1 MNRKIAVALL
11 GLGLMTGSG
20 MARAESLPVIRLAV
34 DATDVDRAVL
44 SASETIAVTPGVTA
58 RLRFPKWLP
67 GAHGPIG
74 PVSRLAGLTFT
85 AAGKVIPWRRDPLD
99 GYTFLID
106 VPPGVDQLNA
116 RFQFLSA
123 IQPDEGRIQMSPAMM
138 LLEWNQVSL
147 YPADLPTST
156 IPIQASVKVPAGW
169 QLATALEREGERERE
184 GSGGADGEIHF
195 KPVSY
200 ETLIDS
206 PVLAGRH
213 FRREDLGLGVALNIV
228 ADRAEELAMTPAQ
241 LVPHRE
247 LVNQA
252 LHLFGP
258 RHFDHYDFLLGI
270 SDRLGKVGLEHHR
283 SSEDITGL
291 GYFKEWATKGSAR
304 GLLPHEFVHSW
315 NGKHRAA
322 ADIVVPDFNTPLK
335 NDLLWVY
342 EGQTQF
348 WSYVLQARSGLATKD
363 EMRGAFALLVAQLD
377 NRAGRQWRPLADT
390 TNEPIISA
398 RRPQPWR
405 SYQRAEDYYIEGAL
419 LWLDADMLIRERSG
433 QKRSLDDF
441 ARIFFGG
448 RDGDWSTVPYT
459 RSDVVS
465 ALNQVLPYDWESFIA
480 ERVDKVQPHPPLG
493 WLARGGYRLVWS
505 AERTSYA
512 KTLDESRKSV
522 DLSFSLGLILNNDGT
537 VSDVIWDSPAF
548 RAKVVPGAQIL
559 AVDGETWSADRIRQA
574 LDRAAGSSEPIRL
587 TIKRVDAVSTV
598 ELDYHGGQRY
608 PSLQPLGKGPA
619 PLDRLLDPL
628 K

>member
-11 GLGLMTGSG
+11 GIGIMTGSG

-34 DATDVDRAVL
+34 DATDVDRAIL
-44 SASETIAVTPGVTA
+44 WAEETIAVAPGVTV

-85 AAGKVIPWRRDPLD
+85 AGGKVIPWRRDSLD

-106 VPPGVDQLNA
+106 VPPGVDRLNA

-123 IQPDEGRIQMSPAMM
+123 VQPSEGRVQMTPAML

-147 YPADLPTST
+147 YPADLPTNA
-156 IPIQASVKVPAGW
+156 IAIQASVKVPSGW
-169 QLATALEREGERERE
+169 QTATALEREGS
-184 GSGGADGEIHF
+184 GSPDGEIHF

-206 PVLAGRH
+206 PLLAGRH
-213 FRREDLGLGVALNIV
+213 FRREDLGHGVALNMV
-228 ADRAEELAMTPAQ
+228 ADRVEELAMTPAQ

-258 RHFDHYDFLLGI
+258 RHFDHYDFLMGI
-270 SDRLGKVGLEHHR
+270 SDRLGRVGLEHHR
-283 SSEDITGL
+283 SSEDVTGL
-291 GYFKEWATKGSAR
+291 GYFKDWATKGSAR
-304 GLLPHEFVHSW
+304 ELLPHEFVHSW

-322 ADIVVPDFNTPLK
+322 ADIVVPDYNTPLK

-348 WSYVLQARSGLATKD
+348 WGYVLQARSGLATKD
-363 EMRGAFALLVAQLD
+363 EVRSAFALLAAQLD

-448 RDGDWSTVPYT
+448 RDGDWSTVAYT
-459 RSDVVS
+459 RSDLVA
-465 ALNQVLPYDWESFIA
+465 ALNQVLPYDWAGFIA
-480 ERVDKVQPHPPLG
+480 DRVDKVQTHPPLD
-493 WLARGGYRLVWS
+493 WLARGGYRLAWS
-505 AERTSYA
+505 AQRTDYA
-512 KTLDESRKSV
+512 KSLDLRRKSV
-522 DLSFSLGLILNNDGT
+522 DLSYSLGLIVNNDGT
-537 VSDVIWDSPAF
+537 ISEVIWDSPAF
-548 RAKVVPGAQIL
+548 TAKVVPGAQIL
-559 AVDGETWSADRIRQA
+559 AVDGETWSVDRIRQA

-587 TIKRVDAVSTV
+587 MIKRADAVSTV

-619 PLDRLLDPL
+619 PLDRLLEPL